1 LGTELRFMALLCYR
15 EMEAHGGDD
24 SGLAP
29 AWIKRQ
35 QRFMDEHLLAWVPA
49 HCERLATQA
58 ATPFYAALATLL
70 GQACRIDRDDI
81 TELMEL
87 ASTTATLER
96 AL

>member
-1 LGTELRFMALLCYR
+1 LLCYR
-15 EMEAHGGDD
+15 EVEAHRGDD
-24 SGLAP
+24 AGMAP
-29 AWIKRQ
+29 AWLERQ

-81 TELMEL
+81 TELMEP
-87 ASTTATLER
+87 APATATPER